1 MYCADRALL
10 NRRCGTR
17 DVQRQFTFGSKRGHV
32 IKLPLA
38 LMLFMS
44 TAAAAAP
51 SVFVQSAQGRA
62 FWNSEKN
69 IGRVMETQAGLVTAK
84 ALTKFIDENRAYYE
98 YEVCNLTAVT
108 PDTYVG
114 VDKAAADE
122 MAQFD
127 QQGMTNYRVAATT
140 PDGRPVVGQAVL
152 FESCDGDLKGA
163 GVLTYD
169 ARSNEV
175 LMFEEITS
183 SEEPYWFVF
192 LQPNTDKTDSKLFSY
207 SPCLECGASTA
218 VYFDVTR
225 KRVYTEY
232 NGH

>member
-1 MYCADRALL
+1 
-10 NRRCGTR
+10 
-17 DVQRQFTFGSKRGHV
+17 
-32 IKLPLA
+32 
-38 LMLFMS
+38 MLFAS

-51 SVFVQSAQGRA
+51 SVFVQSAPNRA
-62 FWNSEKN
+62 FWNSDKN
-69 IGRVMETQAGLVTAK
+69 VGRVLEKQAGPITSKDLSKYIA
-84 ALTKFIDENRAYYE
+84 DNRIYHTYD
-98 YEVCNLTAVT
+98 VCNLVAVSR
-108 PDTYVG
+108 DTYVG

-127 QQGMTNYRVAATT
+127 NQGATIYRVAATT

-163 GVLTYD
+163 GVVTYD
-169 ARSNEV
+169 ARSNKI
-175 LMFEEITS
+175 LMFEEVTS
-183 SEEPYWFVF
+183 SDQPHWFVF
-192 LQPNTDKTDSKLFSY
+192 LKPNPDKSNSMLFSY
-207 SPCLECGASTA
+207 SPCQECGESTA